1 MTNGSRM
8 EPYFRIMN
16 TFIQKYQRAL
26 IIGGITTLVI
36 AVILVWTG
44 FIITDFDHGSTIGLV
59 FLNIISFVICW
70 LFLSF
75 LIYKLDVYK
84 FFALIF
90 FIAAVLVVGRYR
102 NIGGHPILF
111 SLIILLGIGV
121 AYLITPKLLKKYSL
135 VAIIIYGLIVVNYIL
150 YFNMGP
156 DGSETYRLNF
166 INSLLIPIP
175 VFVGLWLYEQWRWFK
190 TIQADKAKAELA
202 LLKSQVNPHFFF
214 NTLNNLYGLVV
225 EQSAHAPDVI
235 LKLSDM
241 MRYTIYKGKEDLVSI
256 SEDVKYLESYI
267 ELHKIRYQ
275 KKVDIKFTHE
285 IEEEVDVAP
294 LLFIILLENAIKHGI
309 ESMTEDAYVYLS
321 LEATKDKVLF
331 KIENNFESMPTHQK
345 PGIGLENLKKRLTHI
360 YPNRH
365 ELIIEKSSNTYTA
378 QLNLSLNS

>member
-1 MTNGSRM
+1 MTNSSRKG
-8 EPYFRIMN
+8 PYFRIMN
-16 TFIQKYQRAL
+16 TFIQKYQREL
-26 IIGGITTLVI
+26 IIGGITTAFI
-36 AVILVWTG
+36 TAVLVWTG
-44 FIITDFDHGSTIGLV
+44 FIITDFGHRAKVGFIL
-59 FLNIISFVICW
+59 LNLISFIICW

-75 LIYKLDVYK
+75 LIHKLDVYK
-84 FFALIF
+84 FFALVF
-90 FIAAVLVVGRYR
+90 FITIVLVVGRYR
-102 NIGGHPILF
+102 NIGSHPIIF
-111 SLIILLGIGV
+111 PIIILLGIGA
-121 AYLITPKLLKKYSL
+121 AYLIAPKLLKKYSL
-135 VAIIIYGLIVVNYIL
+135 VAFIIYALIVVNYIL

-175 VFVGLWLYEQWRWFK
+175 VFVGLWAYEQWRWFK
-190 TIQADKAKAELA
+190 TLQADKAKAELA

-225 EQSAHAPDVI
+225 EKSAHAPDVI

-285 IEEEVDVAP
+285 IEEEVEVAP

-309 ESMTEDAYVYLS
+309 ESMTEDAYVHLN

-331 KIENNFESMPTHQK
+331 KIENNFEPMLTDQK

-360 YPNRH
+360 YPNQH
-365 ELIIEKSSNTYTA
+365 ELIIEKSSDTYTA